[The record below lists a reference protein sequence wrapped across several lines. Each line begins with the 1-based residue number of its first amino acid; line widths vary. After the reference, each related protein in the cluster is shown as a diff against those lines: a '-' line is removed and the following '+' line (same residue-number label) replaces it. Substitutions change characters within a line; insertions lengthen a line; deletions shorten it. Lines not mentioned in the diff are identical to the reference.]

1 MKKEVFVN
9 TDGYLKINLCDI
21 SQETLNNVK
30 TACELFKEKLENELK
45 IMKKVKNSNRD
56 EEMIN
61 IIINNLTNFLK
72 EI

>member
-45 IMKKVKNSNRD
+45 IMKKVKK
-56 EEMIN
+56 
-61 IIINNLTNFLK
+61 FK
-72 EI
+72 